1 MAFKYKNSF
10 FQMEHRPFGTWIKFY
25 PPKDGGK
32 PLTLEEVIWYFD
44 SCDVGEFDR
53 LELNRILA
61 QLPTAKQP
69 LSFQL
74 STEPQLPENEKIHVI
89 IDAEKRKA
97 IAYFY
102 PPSNKGK
109 LLNREEI
116 LEELKKSNIRHG
128 IIEKNLD
135 IYLKN
140 HMFLT
145 PVPIAMATPAREGVS
160 AKIEYR
166 FDTSTKA
173 KPKINEDGSVDFH
186 DLGNINHVNAGDVLA
201 VKSPVRYGEDGM
213 DVTGRPIKPAK
224 VNDLLFK
231 FGKHIHLSED
241 GRVMYSDVSG
251 HVTLVEDTVFV
262 SDTYEV
268 AADVSASTGDIE
280 YDGNVNVKGNVV
292 TGFTVRAK
300 GDIYVDGIVEGASL
314 YADGNIVL
322 KRGIQGGGRGYLEAK
337 GDIISKFIENST
349 VVAAGN
355 VSADAIMHS
364 NVTTKANI
372 RVTGK
377 RGLVTGGELK
387 CGGEIVLKT
396 AGSAMGT
403 MTLLEIGA
411 DPVFVER
418 FHALDREN
426 VMLLSENEKLEQIIA
441 MFKRKLSKGEKIPN
455 DKLVILQQASV
466 KMGEL
471 QKKKEAND
479 KEMENLREEI
489 ESHGNGRIVVENLM
503 YPGTKLVIANLVH
516 YIKTETHYC
525 QFIKEGADIISKPIG

>member
-1 MAFKYKNSF
+1 M
-10 FQMEHRPFGTWIKFY
+10 
-25 PPKDGGK
+25 
-32 PLTLEEVIWYFD
+32 
-44 SCDVGEFDR
+44 
-53 LELNRILA
+53 
-61 QLPTAKQP
+61 
-69 LSFQL
+69 
-74 STEPQLPENEKIHVI
+74 
-89 IDAEKRKA
+89 
-97 IAYFY
+97 
-102 PPSNKGK
+102 
-109 LLNREEI
+109 
-116 LEELKKSNIRHG
+116 
-128 IIEKNLD
+128 
-135 IYLKN
+135 
-140 HMFLT
+140 
-145 PVPIAMATPAREGVS
+145 
-160 AKIEYR
+160 
-166 FDTSTKA
+166 
-173 KPKINEDGSVDFH
+173 
-186 DLGNINHVNAGDVLA
+186 
-201 VKSPVRYGEDGM
+201 
-213 DVTGRPIKPAK
+213 TGRPIKPAK
-224 VNDLLFK
+224 VNDVLLK
-231 FGKHIHLSED
+231 FGKNIHLSED
-241 GRVMYSDVSG
+241 GLIMYSDVSG

-280 YDGNVNVKGNVV
+280 YDGNVKVKGNVV

-349 VVAAGN
+349 VVADGN

-372 RVTGK
+372 KVTGK

-396 AGSAMGT
+396 AGSTMGT

-411 DPVFVER
+411 DPAFLER
-418 FHALDREN
+418 FHALEKEN
-426 VMLLSENEKLEQIIA
+426 AALMAENEKLEQIVAI
-441 MFKRKLSKGEKIPN
+441 FKRKLAKGEKIPN
-455 DKLVILQQASV
+455 DKLAILQQTSS

-471 QKKKEAND
+471 QKKKKANEE
-479 KEMENLREEI
+479 EMEGLREEI

>member
-1 MAFKYKNSF
+1 MAFNYKNSF
-10 FQMEHRPFGTWIKFY
+10 FQMEHRPDGTWLKFY
-25 PPKDGGK
+25 PPREGGK
-32 PLTLEEVIWYFD
+32 PLSLEDVIWYFD
-44 SCDVGEFDR
+44 SCGIGEFDR
-53 LELNRILA
+53 SGLNRILG
-61 QLPTAKQP
+61 QLPGAKQP
-69 LSFQL
+69 LSFQV
-74 STEPQLPENEKIHVI
+74 SKEPQLPENEKVHVV

-97 IAYFY
+97 VAYFY

-116 LEELKKSNIRHG
+116 LSELKRFSVHYG

-135 IYLKN
+135 IYLKS

-145 PVPIAMATPAREGVS
+145 PVPVAVATPAKEGVS
-160 AKIEYR
+160 AKVDYK

-201 VKSPVRYGEDGM
+201 VKSPVRYGEDGT

-224 VNDLLFK
+224 VNDALLK
-231 FGKHIHLSED
+231 FGKNIHLSED
-241 GRVMYSDVSG
+241 GLIMYSDVSG

-280 YDGNVNVKGNVV
+280 YDGNVKVKGNVV

-349 VVAAGN
+349 VVADGN

-372 RVTGK
+372 KVTGK

-396 AGSAMGT
+396 AGSTMGT

-411 DPVFVER
+411 DPAFLER
-418 FHALDREN
+418 FHALEKEN
-426 VMLLSENEKLEQIIA
+426 AALMAENEKLEQIVAI
-441 MFKRKLSKGEKIPN
+441 FKRKLAKGEKIPN
-455 DKLVILQQASV
+455 DKLAILQQTSS

-471 QKKKEAND
+471 QKKKKANEE
-479 KEMENLREEI
+479 EMEGLREEI